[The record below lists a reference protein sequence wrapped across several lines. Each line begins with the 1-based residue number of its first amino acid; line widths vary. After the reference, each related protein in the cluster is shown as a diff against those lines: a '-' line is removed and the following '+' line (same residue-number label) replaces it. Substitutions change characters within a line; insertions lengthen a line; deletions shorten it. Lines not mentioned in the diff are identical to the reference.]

1 MGNHRV
7 PGTVAIEPIFK
18 LVNPSQAL
26 SAFPATLNF
35 VPGTFTTLAGSNSG
49 LASPYGIS
57 VRQYQISE
65 DLAKMWGNQKLG
77 FGVRF
82 EQTYWTQL
90 VTNFQEG
97 TLTAQTLDAFY
108 QGGVDPGFL

>member
-57 VRQYQISE
+57 VTQYQISE
-65 DLAKMWGNQKLG
+65 DLAMMDAIRLARLWPLKGGLPVAIWYISSPSAKMS
-77 FGVRF
+77 V
-82 EQTYWTQL
+82 
-90 VTNFQEG
+90 
-97 TLTAQTLDAFY
+97 
-108 QGGVDPGFL
+108 